1 MASTAIAQQLQ
12 LEGPA
17 ERLGEIARA
26 IARGVRQRP
35 LSALA
40 VAIAAGFVLGGALS
54 FRAGRTALS
63 AAGRHV
69 LRELLKQVL

>member
-1 MASTAIAQQLQ
+1 MTSTAIVAQ

-26 IARGVRQRP
+26 IVRRVRERP
-35 LSALA
+35 LAALA
-40 VAIAAGFVLGGALS
+40 AAIGAGFVLGGALS
-54 FRAGRTALS
+54 FRVGRTALS

-69 LRELLKQVL
+69 VREFLKQVL